1 MEGATPGRINR
12 SHPMPASTRLLRL
25 VAFLAATTPVFAV
38 SNSASLSLAFEPQH
52 GTPAVSIVQ
61 PADYLC
67 AIVSVRSTA
76 KDPERQAATVQETV
90 RRLTTAVQRSSTLQ
104 LHQGPA
110 RMFGGPSGSG
120 ALFSKPSYTPGSLQT
135 NLRVLS
141 PLTPDAEIFEVI
153 RQVSQAIARI
163 EVPNDAEVRI
173 ISTTLAVAAAEQQR
187 DRLMQLI
194 REQIAKTRE
203 QLGANVLT
211 VTGLDSPVLVR
222 QLDHLSVEL
231 YLDYQLSATL
241 EK

>member
-1 MEGATPGRINR
+1 MEGATPRHSNR
-12 SHPMPASTRLLRL
+12 SHPMPSASRLLRRL
-25 VAFLAATTPVFAV
+25 AFLAAATPAFAV

-76 KDPERQAATVQETV
+76 KDPERQAIAVQETV
-90 RRLTTAVQRSSTLQ
+90 RRLTTAIQRSNTLQ

-110 RMFGGPSGSG
+110 RMFGGPTSSG
-120 ALFSKPSYTPGSLQT
+120 ALFSKPSYTPGSFQT

-141 PLTPDAEIFEVI
+141 PLTPDAEVFEVI

>member
-1 MEGATPGRINR
+1 MPPSPRLARLLAFLVAATP
-12 SHPMPASTRLLRL
+12 A
-25 VAFLAATTPVFAV
+25 FAV
-38 SNSASLSLAFEPQH
+38 SNSASLALAFEPQH

-76 KDPERQAATVQETV
+76 KDPERQAIAVQETV
-90 RRLTTAVQRSSTLQ
+90 RRLTTALQRSSTLQ

-110 RMFGGPSGSG
+110 RMFGGPTG
-120 ALFSKPSYTPGSLQT
+120 AGTLLSKPSYTPGSFQT

-141 PLTPDAEIFEVI
+141 PLTPDAEVFEVI